1 MNELSLLLR
10 QWQRHP
16 GRALATVASIA
27 VAIGAVVA
35 TWIAADASRVGYR
48 ALAES
53 IEGTPAV
60 DVVARGGG
68 RWDPAIAPALVGL
81 PGVRAAVPLV
91 FRPSLLRAGEARV
104 RDVAVG
110 LDAVRLVDAGLL
122 ALTAGRACDGPDELI
137 VSQRLADSIGR
148 GVGDEVLFFAKRGVR
163 RLTIAGIAD
172 PKSLV
177 SFGDG
182 AGIAL
187 DLAALTDLA
196 GTGGLVDRIR
206 LLLHED
212 APRAAVV
219 AAANARLPASLVAQV
234 PPGRASIA
242 DEMLSA
248 ANLGLDFVTALT
260 VAMAWFIVGNSMLMN
275 VTERRRSLA
284 LKRVVGASARQVA
297 RSVMLEAALL
307 GLVGTAAG
315 IAGGLVAAEPIAR
328 NIATFL
334 RSPEVAITVNP
345 WLVAAAVILGPLVAV
360 AAAWWPARQA
370 ARVDLLEGLA
380 NAPPPPGGVPQTL
393 MISAA
398 ILWCASFAAL
408 AAAGAG
414 LLPTRTA
421 VPAGI
426 ATLLAFI
433 ATTPVLLGP
442 LTGLLARLIPRRFA
456 IERGIALE
464 QVLRQP
470 VRTALTTG
478 VLVAAIGNGV
488 GLGHVIRDSVDDIL
502 GWYAR
507 ALGAD
512 YVLMQ
517 GGSLAVQGDASP
529 SAGQG
534 LLDAVRNTDGVA
546 AAEPLSIVI
555 GNVDGHACL
564 IVARDMPAGG
574 ELPLAAVGM
583 SDAELRRVFAEG
595 GVGIGTALARQAS
608 RGLGDEISLS
618 AFGRTLKVPVRAV
631 VRDYMAG
638 GSSVF
643 MTRETARRLFGIASV
658 DAVLVTARPDAAVRL
673 RDPLQRIA
681 RAHSMLLQSH
691 REMRAM
697 MDRITNGLVGAL
709 WSILGL
715 GFVVGSL
722 GVANTVAM
730 NVLEKRRTIGLLRAV
745 GMTGRQISRL
755 VLIESLLIGGAG
767 GLIGVVAGIVTALF
781 IQLSSQALLGHPLAM
796 SIRPTVILGNVAAA
810 LAITAVAAW
819 LPARRAVGLDLLE
832 AIASE

>member
-442 LTGLLARLIPRRFA
+442 LTRLLARLIPRRFA

-767 GLIGVVAGIVTALF
+767 GLIGGVAGIVTALF

>member
-1 MNELSLLLR
+1 MTELSLLLR
-10 QWQRHP
+10 QWQRRP

-35 TWIAADASRVGYR
+35 TWIASDASRVGYR

-60 DVVARGGG
+60 DIVARAGG
-68 RWDPAIAPALVGL
+68 RWDPSLAPRLIGI

-110 LDAVRLVDAGLL
+110 LDAAGLVEAGLL
-122 ALTAGRACDGPDELI
+122 ALTAGRACEGPDEVIL
-137 VSQRLADSIGR
+137 SQRLADSIGR
-148 GVGDEVLFFAKRGVR
+148 GVGDEVIFLAKRGVR

-172 PKSLV
+172 PQSLV
-177 SFGDG
+177 SFTDG
-182 AGIAL
+182 AGIVL

-206 LLLHED
+206 LVLHDD
-212 APRAAVV
+212 ASRAAVV
-219 AAANARLPASLVAQV
+219 AAANGRLPAALVAQV
-234 PPGRASIA
+234 PPGRASMA
-242 DEMLSA
+242 DEMLAA

-260 VAMAWFIVGNSMLMN
+260 VAMAWFIVGNAMLMN
-275 VTERRRSLA
+275 VTERRRSFA
-284 LKRVVGASARQVA
+284 LKRVVGASGRQVA
-297 RSVMLEAALL
+297 RSVMTEAGLL
-307 GLVGTAAG
+307 GLVGAVVG
-315 IAGGLVAAEPIAR
+315 ILGGLVAADPIAR

-334 RSPEVAITVNP
+334 RSPDVSITVNP
-345 WLVAAAVILGPLVAV
+345 WLVLAALGLGPIVAI

-380 NAPPPPGGVPQTL
+380 NVPPPPGGVPRTL
-393 MISAA
+393 MLVAA
-398 ILWCASFAAL
+398 GLWCLAFAIL

-414 LLPTRTA
+414 LLPARAA

-433 ATTPVLLGP
+433 ATTPAVLGP
-442 LTGLLARLIPRRFA
+442 LTRLLGRLIPRRFG

-502 GWYAR
+502 GWYSR

-512 YVLMQ
+512 WILMQ
-517 GGSLAVQGDASP
+517 AGSLAVQGDASP

-534 LLDAVRNTDGVA
+534 IMDAVRAIDGVA

-555 GNVDGHACL
+555 GSVDGHACL
-564 IVARDMPAGG
+564 LVARDLPPTGR
-574 ELPLAAVGM
+574 LPLDARGM
-583 SDAELRRVFAEG
+583 SDEALRRVLEEG
-595 GVGIGTALARQAS
+595 GVAIGTALARQAD
-608 RGLGDEISLS
+608 RRVGDEITLA
-618 AFGRTLKVPVRAV
+618 AFGRTLRVPVRAV

-643 MTRETARRLFGIASV
+643 LTRTTARRLLGIDSV
-658 DAVLVTARPDAAVRL
+658 DAVLITARPDAAATIER
-673 RDPLQRIA
+673 PLEAIA
-681 RAHSMLLQSH
+681 RDHSMLLQSH

-697 MDRITNGLVGAL
+697 MDRITTGLVGAL

-745 GMTGRQISRL
+745 GMTGRQVSRL
-755 VLIESLLIGGAG
+755 VLIESLLIGGIG
-767 GLIGVVAGIVTALF
+767 SLIGVGAGIATALF

-819 LPARRAVGLDLLE
+819 LPARRAIGLDVLE
-832 AIASE
+832 SVSAE

>member
-442 LTGLLARLIPRRFA
+442 LTRLLARLIPRRFA

>member
-1 MNELSLLLR
+1 MTELTLLLR
-10 QWQRHP
+10 QWQRRP

-35 TWIAADASRVGYR
+35 TWIASDASRIGYR

-53 IEGTPAV
+53 IEGMPAV
-60 DVVARGGG
+60 DVVPRAGG
-68 RWDPAIAPALVGL
+68 RWDPTLAPKLVVI

-91 FRPSLLRAGEARV
+91 FRPSLLRAGDARV

-110 LDAVRLVDAGLL
+110 LDVAGLVDAGLL
-122 ALTAGRACDGPDELI
+122 QLTAGRGCEGPDELI
-137 VSQRLADSIGR
+137 LSQRLADSIGR

-163 RLTIAGIAD
+163 RLTIAGIAESQ
-172 PKSLV
+172 SLV
-177 SFGDG
+177 SFADG

-206 LLLHED
+206 LVLHDD
-212 APRAAVV
+212 ASRATVV
-219 AAANARLPASLVAQV
+219 AAANARLPAALVAQV
-234 PPGRASIA
+234 PPGRASMA
-242 DEMLSA
+242 DEMLA
-248 ANLGLDFVTALT
+248 GANLGLDFVTALT
-260 VAMAWFIVGNSMLMN
+260 VAMAWFIVGNAMLMN
-275 VTERRRSLA
+275 VTERRRSFA
-284 LKRVVGASARQVA
+284 LKRVVGASGRQIS
-297 RSVMLEAALL
+297 RSVMAEAGTL
-307 GLVGTAAG
+307 GLVGAMIG
-315 IAGGLVAAEPIAR
+315 IVGGLVAADPIAR

-334 RSPEVAITVNP
+334 RSSAIAITVNP
-345 WLVAAAVILGPLVAV
+345 WLLLAALVLGPLVAI

-380 NAPPPPGGVPQTL
+380 NVPPPPSGVPHAL
-393 MISAA
+393 MLAA
-398 ILWCASFAAL
+398 AGLWCLAFGIL

-414 LLPTRTA
+414 WLPARAA

-433 ATTPVLLGP
+433 ATTPAVLGLLTRLLGS
-442 LTGLLARLIPRRFA
+442 LIPRRFG
-456 IERGIALE
+456 IERSIALE

-502 GWYAR
+502 GWYSR

-512 YVLMQ
+512 WILMQ
-517 GGSLAVQGDASP
+517 AGSLAVQGDASP
-529 SAGQG
+529 SGGQG
-534 LLDAVRNTDGVA
+534 IMDAVRAIDGVA
-546 AAEPLSIVI
+546 AAEPLSIVL
-555 GNVDGHACL
+555 GNLDGHACL
-564 IVARDMPAGG
+564 LVARNLPAGG
-574 ELPLAAVGM
+574 RLPLSAVGM
-583 SDAELRRVFAEG
+583 SDKALRRVLEDG
-595 GVGIGTALARQAS
+595 GVAIGTALARQAEC
-608 RGLGDEISLS
+608 GVGDEVTLA
-618 AFGRTLKVPVRAV
+618 AFGRTLRLPVAAV

-643 MTRETARRLFGIASV
+643 LTRTTARRLLGIDSV
-658 DAVLVTARPDAAVRL
+658 DAVLVTARPDAEATIER
-673 RDPLQRIA
+673 PLEAIA
-681 RAHSMLLQSH
+681 RDHSMLLQSQ
-691 REMRAM
+691 RDMRAM
-697 MDRITNGLVGAL
+697 MDRITTGLVGAL

-745 GMTGRQISRL
+745 GMTGRQVSRL
-755 VLIESLLIGGAG
+755 VLIESLLIGGVG
-767 GLIGVVAGIVTALF
+767 SLIGVGAGIVTALF

-796 SIRPTVILGNVAAA
+796 SIRPTVIAANVAAA

-819 LPARRAVGLDLLE
+819 LPARRAIGLDLLE
-832 AIASE
+832 AIAAE

>member
-1 MNELSLLLR
+1 MNEFSLLLR
-10 QWQRHP
+10 QWQRRP

-53 IEGTPAV
+53 IEGSPAV

-68 RWDPAIAPALVGL
+68 RWDPATAPGL
-81 PGVRAAVPLV
+81 MGIPGVRAAVPLV

-110 LDAVRLVDAGLL
+110 LDAVGLVDAGLL
-122 ALTAGRACDGPDELI
+122 SLTAGRACDGPDELI

-163 RLTIAGIAD
+163 RLTVAGIAD

-206 LLLHED
+206 LVLHED
-212 APRAAVV
+212 ASRATVV
-219 AAANARLPASLVAQV
+219 ATANAKLPASLVAQV
-234 PPGRASIA
+234 PPGRASMA
-242 DEMLSA
+242 DEMLAA

-275 VTERRRSLA
+275 VTERRRSFA

-297 RSVMLEAALL
+297 RSVTFEAAIL
-307 GLVGTAAG
+307 GLVGAAAG

-328 NIATFL
+328 NIAEFL

-345 WLVAAAVILGPLVAV
+345 WLVAAAIILGPLVSI

-370 ARVDLLEGLA
+370 AKVDLLEGLA
-380 NAPPPPGGVPQTL
+380 NVPPPPGGVPRTL
-393 MISAA
+393 MLSAGV
-398 ILWCASFAAL
+398 LWCVAFAAL

-414 LLPTRTA
+414 LLPTRSA

-442 LTGLLARLIPRRFA
+442 LTRLLARLIPRRFA

-507 ALGAD
+507 ALAAD

-534 LLDAVRNTDGVA
+534 LMQAVRDTPGVS
-546 AAEPLSIVI
+546 AAEPLSIVL

-564 IVARDMPAGG
+564 IVARDLPASG
-574 ELPLAAVGM
+574 ELPLTAVGM
-583 SDAELRRVFAEG
+583 SDADLRRVLAEG

-608 RGLGDEISLS
+608 RGLGDEILLA
-618 AFGRTLKVPVRAV
+618 AFGRTVRVPVRAV

-638 GSSVF
+638 GSSVV
-643 MTRETARRLFGIASV
+643 MTRETARRLLGIDSV
-658 DAVLVTARPDAAVRL
+658 DAVLVTARPAEAARL
-673 RDPLQRIA
+673 QQPLHEIA
-681 RAHSMLLQSH
+681 QAHSMLLQSQ
-691 REMRAM
+691 RDMRAM
-697 MDRITNGLVGAL
+697 MDRITTGLVGAL

-755 VLIESLLIGGAG
+755 VLIESLLIGAVG

-819 LPARRAVGLDLLE
+819 LPARRAVRLDLLE

>member
-1 MNELSLLLR
+1 MTELTLLLR
-10 QWQRHP
+10 QWQRRP

-27 VAIGAVVA
+27 VAIGAIVA
-35 TWIAADASRVGYR
+35 TWIASDASRVGYR

-53 IEGTPAV
+53 IEGMPSV
-60 DVVARGGG
+60 DVVARAGG
-68 RWDPAIAPALVGL
+68 RWDPSLAPQLVGI

-91 FRPSLLRAGEARV
+91 FRPSLLRAGDARV

-110 LDAVRLVDAGLL
+110 LDAAGLVEAGLL
-122 ALTAGRACDGPDELI
+122 KLAAGRGCEAPDEI
-137 VSQRLADSIGR
+137 VLSQRLADSLGR

-163 RLTIAGIAD
+163 RLTITGIAE
-172 PKSLV
+172 PQSLV
-177 SFGDG
+177 SFADG

-206 LLLHED
+206 LVLHDD
-212 APRAAVV
+212 ASRASVV
-219 AAANARLPASLVAQV
+219 AAANARLPGDLVAQV
-234 PPGRASIA
+234 PPGRASMA
-242 DEMLSA
+242 DEMLA
-248 ANLGLDFVTALT
+248 GANLGLDFVTALT
-260 VAMAWFIVGNSMLMN
+260 VAMAWFIVGNAMLMN
-275 VTERRRSLA
+275 VTERRRSFA
-284 LKRVVGASARQVA
+284 LKRVVGASGRQIS
-297 RSVMLEAALL
+297 RSMMTEAGML
-307 GLVGTAAG
+307 GLIGAVLGVV
-315 IAGGLVAAEPIAR
+315 GGLVAADPIAR

-334 RSPEVAITVNP
+334 RSSAITITVNP
-345 WLVAAAVILGPLVAV
+345 WLILAALVLGPLVAI

-370 ARVDLLEGLA
+370 ARVDLLDGLA
-380 NAPPPPGGVPQTL
+380 NVPPPAGGVPRTL
-393 MISAA
+393 MLAA
-398 ILWCASFAAL
+398 AGLWCLAFGIL

-414 LLPTRTA
+414 WLPTRAA

-433 ATTPVLLGP
+433 ATTPAVL
-442 LTGLLARLIPRRFA
+442 GLLARLLAGLIPRRFG

-502 GWYAR
+502 GWYSR

-512 YVLMQ
+512 WILMQ
-517 GGSLAVQGDASP
+517 AGSLAVQGDASP

-534 LLDAVRNTDGVA
+534 IMDAVRRIDGVA
-546 AAEPLSIVI
+546 AADPLSIVL
-555 GNVDGHACL
+555 GNLDGHACL
-564 IVARDMPAGG
+564 LVARDLPASGR
-574 ELPLAAVGM
+574 LPLDAVGM
-583 SDAELRRVFAEG
+583 SNEALRRVFENG
-595 GVGIGTALARQAS
+595 GVAIGTALARQAQ
-608 RGLGDEISLS
+608 RGVGDEITLA
-618 AFGRTLKVPVRAV
+618 AFGRTLRLPVGAV

-643 MTRETARRLFGIASV
+643 LTRTTARRLLGIDSV
-658 DAVLVTARPDAAVRL
+658 DAVLITATPGAAAAIEQ
-673 RDPLQRIA
+673 PLAAIA
-681 RAHSMLLQSH
+681 REHSLLLQSH

-697 MDRITNGLVGAL
+697 MDRITTGLVGAL

-745 GMTGRQISRL
+745 GMTGRQVSRL
-755 VLIESLLIGGAG
+755 VLIESLLIGGIG
-767 GLIGVVAGIVTALF
+767 SLIGVGAGIVTALF

-796 SIRPTVILGNVAAA
+796 SIRPTVIAANVAAA
-810 LAITAVAAW
+810 MIITAVAAW
-819 LPARRAVGLDLLE
+819 LPARRAIGLDLLD
-832 AIASE
+832 AIAAE